1 MQDFHPLT
9 AEWFRGRFA
18 AATAPQLEAWPAIRA
33 GRDVLVSAP
42 TGSGKT
48 LAAFLICLDRLVTAG
63 LAGRL
68 DDRVEVVYVSPL
80 KALSNDI
87 GRNLETPLAEL
98 EQLAFERGMP
108 APGIRTAVRTG
119 DTPAWERERMVRR
132 PPHILVT
139 TPESL
144 FILLTA
150 ERSRAALRHAGTVIV
165 DEIHALAD
173 DKRGS
178 HLALTLARLDDLV
191 RKAGKPRPQRVGL
204 SATVRPIDAVARFL
218 QGAVPAG
225 APEASTAP
233 LVLPDQ
239 PPRRGSRPDAAE
251 PPTATPALPGQP
263 PRRDTAPADAAERP
277 MATPVPS
284 GRPPRQGAVPAA
296 ASGSRE
302 GDDGALDLAGGARA
316 GRDPAAASV
325 TVVDSGHRRRLDL
338 AVEVPRDEL
347 GVVAT
352 NEMWGEIY
360 DRIAELILSHRTT
373 LVFVNTRR
381 LCERVAHH
389 LEERLG
395 EEAVLAH
402 HGSLSRRIRQAAE
415 RRLKS
420 GELRAV
426 VATASLELGID
437 VGTVDLVC
445 QIGSPRS
452 IAVALQRVGRSG
464 HHVDT
469 ADRSHVPRGRL
480 FATTRDELVE
490 CAALVHA
497 IRQGRLDRLEIPD
510 WPLDVLAQQL
520 VAACASEAWSVDD
533 LFGLVREAAPYAAL
547 PRSAFEA
554 VVDMLSDGIATSRGR
569 AGAYLH
575 RDRVNG
581 TVRGRRGARL
591 AAITG
596 GGAIPDNAN
605 YLVVAEP
612 DQTTVGTVDEDFAV
626 ESLAGDIFLLGTTS
640 WRIRRVE
647 SGRLRVED
655 AHGAAPSLP
664 FWRGEAPG
672 RTPELSEEV
681 SRLRERIAETAGEPA
696 VGTGGGDGGDEGLSR
711 AAAWLTEAC
720 GLDRAGAEQ
729 AAAYVRAGAAAL
741 GAVPAERTVVAERFF
756 DEGGG
761 MQLVVHA
768 PFGAR
773 INRAWGLALRKRFC
787 RSFNF
792 ELQAAATDNG
802 VLISLAEQHSFPLEV
817 IFRFLNVDTVEE
829 VLTQAMLPSPMFG
842 ARWRWNASRAL
853 AVLRFAG
860 GRKVPPPI
868 QRMRSDDLLASVF
881 PDQVACQE
889 NLTGDIRIPD
899 HPLVNETV
907 RDCLHEAMDLDGLRA
922 VLAGIESGAVRT
934 VAVDTAEPSP
944 LCHEILNA
952 NPYAFLDDA
961 PLEERRARAVQLRR
975 SLGSDPGGMG
985 ALDPAAIATVADE
998 SWPVVRD
1005 PDELH
1010 DALLTLAALPPV
1022 PEWAVWLDALAAS
1035 RRAGVLRVG
1044 ETPLWVPTERLGL
1057 VRCLYP
1063 GAEVEPQL
1071 PDVGPPGPADRE
1083 TAAAELL
1090 RGWLESSGP
1099 VTAPAMAE
1107 RLALPPPLVEAA
1119 LARLEGEGQV
1129 LRGRFTG
1136 AAAGNGGSTEV
1147 EWCNRRVLARIHRL
1161 TIGSLRREIEPVS
1174 TADFVRFLLRW
1185 QHLAPGT
1192 KLHGADGLLQVLK
1205 QLQGWEI
1212 SGAALEREVI
1222 ARRVA
1227 SYDPELLDR
1236 LCLSGEVMWGR
1247 LSPHPAFESPAS
1259 IRSAAA
1265 DNRRSQPPGA
1275 RSQPPGA
1282 QSPPSGASLSS
1293 GGQPGPPG
1301 ARSSSGGQSGPPG
1314 ARSPSG
1320 ARLPS
1325 GARPRPSGGRSA
1337 PPAAPRGATGARPPR
1352 VRPTRVAPVTLFLR
1366 ADADWLLASAG
1377 RGGAG
1382 ADDAALSHPAR
1393 EVRAALSS
1401 RGASFLPELVRA
1413 TGRLPSEVE
1422 DGLWELVAAGLV
1434 SADGYDNLRA
1444 LVDPKRRR
1452 GEGRGRAARPRHAAG
1467 RWALLDTGEPVAP
1480 HAGPVARGRGAG
1492 APDGGASAPTAGA
1505 PTAGAPTAGA
1515 PTAGA
1520 PTAATAS
1527 RDADDEARRRH
1538 EDQVARFARQLLD
1551 RWGVVCRDLAARET
1565 LAPPWRDLLRAL
1577 RRMEARGEIR
1587 GGRFVAGVVGEQ
1599 FARPDA
1605 VELLR
1610 VVRREDAPPDPVRV
1624 SAADPLNLTGVLL
1637 PGPRVSA
1644 LSGGTVELLPGADA
1658 EPGESSVTGGA
1669 GAARTA

>member
-18 AATAPQLEAWPAIRA
+18 AATKPQLEAWPAIRA

-68 DDRVEVVYVSPL
+68 DNRVEVVYVSPL

-98 EQLAFERGMP
+98 EQLAFERGVA
-108 APGIRTAVRTG
+108 APGIRTGVRTG

-150 ERSRAALRHAGTVIV
+150 ERSRAALRHAATVIV
-165 DEIHALAD
+165 DEVHALAD

-191 RKAGKPRPQRVGL
+191 RKAGNPRPQRIGL
-204 SATVRPIDAVARFL
+204 SATVRPIDAIARFL
-218 QGAVPAG
+218 QGTVPAAVPETSG
-225 APEASTAP
+225 DGE
-233 LVLPDQ
+233 
-239 PPRRGSRPDAAE
+239 GRPA
-251 PPTATPALPGQP
+251 
-263 PRRDTAPADAAERP
+263 ADAAGDAP
-277 MATPVPS
+277 PGG
-284 GRPPRQGAVPAA
+284 GRGP
-296 ASGSRE
+296 
-302 GDDGALDLAGGARA
+302 
-316 GRDPAAASV
+316 AASV
-325 TVVDSGHRRRLDL
+325 TVIDSGHRRPLDL
-338 AVEVPRDEL
+338 AIEVPRDEL

-352 NEMWGEIY
+352 NEMWEEIY
-360 DRIAELILSHRTT
+360 DRVAELIVAHRTT

-381 LCERVAHH
+381 LCERLAHH

-395 EEAVLAH
+395 AEAVLAH
-402 HGSLSRRIRQAAE
+402 HGSLSRRLRQRAE
-415 RRLKS
+415 EQLKS
-420 GELRAV
+420 GRLRAV

-437 VGTVDLVC
+437 IGTVDLVC

-469 ADRSHVPRGRL
+469 PEESHVPRGRL
-480 FATTRDELVE
+480 FATTRDELIE
-490 CAALVHA
+490 CAALVRA
-497 IRQGRLDRLEIPD
+497 IRLGRLDQLEIPE

-520 VAACASEAWSVDD
+520 VAACASETWPIDD
-533 LFGLVREAAPYAAL
+533 LFALARAAAPYAAL
-547 PRSAFEA
+547 PRRAFEA
-554 VVDMLSDGIATSRGR
+554 VVDMLSDGIATARGR
-569 AGAYLH
+569 YGAYLH
-575 RDRVNG
+575 RDRVNR

-612 DQTTVGTVDEDFAV
+612 EQTTVGTVDEDFAV

-672 RTPELSEEV
+672 RTPELSDEV
-681 SRLRERIAETAGEPA
+681 SRLRERVAEMAAGAPE
-696 VGTGGGDGGDEGLSR
+696 TGNPNGDSNGDCNADGDGLSG
-711 AAAWLTEAC
+711 AVTWLTEAC
-720 GLDRAGAEQ
+720 GLDRSGAEQ
-729 AAAYVRAGAAAL
+729 AAAYVQAGAAAL
-741 GAVPAERTVVAERFF
+741 GAVPAGRTVVAERFF

-802 VLISLAEQHSFPLEV
+802 ILISLAEQHSFPLEV
-817 IFRFLNVDTVEE
+817 IFRFLTVDTVEE

-922 VLAGIESGAVRT
+922 VLAGIESGAIRT
-934 VAVDTAEPSP
+934 RAVDTAEPSP
-944 LCHEILNA
+944 FCHEILNA

-961 PLEERRARAVQLRR
+961 PLEERRARAVQMRR
-975 SLGSDPGGMG
+975 SLGADPGGIG
-985 ALDPAAIATVADE
+985 ALDAQAIETVAGE
-998 SWPVVRD
+998 CWPVVRD

-1010 DALLTLAALPPV
+1010 DALLTLVALPPV
-1022 PEWAVWLDALAAS
+1022 PEWAVWLDALAS
-1035 RRAGVLRVG
+1035 SGRAGVLRVG
-1044 ETPLWVPTERLGL
+1044 ETGLWVPTERLGL
-1057 VRCLYP
+1057 VRSLYP
-1063 GAEVEPQL
+1063 GEVVEPRL
-1071 PDVGPPGPADRE
+1071 PEIGPSGPADRE
-1083 TAAAELL
+1083 AAAAELL
-1090 RGWLESSGP
+1090 GGWLESAGP
-1099 VTAPAMAE
+1099 VTASAMAG
-1107 RLALPPPLVEAA
+1107 RLALPPALVEAG
-1119 LARLEGEGQV
+1119 LTRLEGEGQV

-1136 AAAGNGGSTEV
+1136 AATGGGSGTEV

-1174 TADFVRFLLRW
+1174 TADFIRFLHRW

-1192 KLHGADGLLQVLK
+1192 RMHGADGLLHVLK
-1205 QLQGWEI
+1205 QLQGCEI
-1212 SGAALEREVI
+1212 SGAALEREVV

-1259 IRSAAA
+1259 IRSAPAA
-1265 DNRRSQPPGA
+1265 GA
-1275 RSQPPGA
+1275 R
-1282 QSPPSGASLSS
+1282 
-1293 GGQPGPPG
+1293 
-1301 ARSSSGGQSGPPG
+1301 SGPPG
-1314 ARSPSG
+1314 ARPGLPG
-1320 ARLPS
+1320 AQPPPA
-1325 GARPRPSGGRSA
+1325 GAGRRTSGGR
-1337 PPAAPRGATGARPPR
+1337 PAR

-1366 ADADWLLASAG
+1366 ADADWLLAAAG
-1377 RGGAG
+1377 RGPAG
-1382 ADDAALSHPAR
+1382 VEDVALSHPAR
-1393 EVRAALSS
+1393 EVRDALSS

-1467 RWALLDTGEPVAP
+1467 RWALLDTPEPDAP
-1480 HAGPVARGRGAG
+1480 ADGP
-1492 APDGGASAPTAGA
+1492 
-1505 PTAGAPTAGA
+1505 
-1515 PTAGA
+1515 
-1520 PTAATAS
+1520 AAA
-1527 RDADDEARRRH
+1527 DADDEVRRRH
-1538 EDQVARFARQLLD
+1538 EEHVARFAGQLLD

-1644 LSGGTVELLPGADA
+1644 LSGGTVELLPDTGSGEPSAAD
-1658 EPGESSVTGGA
+1658 GA